1 MVKGGG
7 GAVQRFFNNYNVM
20 NMQRFSVII
29 FVILMAGMLSGCEQL
44 TGGKQSNPLGNRPD
58 LDCIIA
64 NDFYAVH
71 FSAYIQ
77 PEKGQ
82 AAKDKA
88 AFVPFCQQI
97 PRAGKMFFT
106 ADLIDRDIRTTPI
119 GIRLVEVE
127 KTGQP
132 IPDDIREI
140 RTLAEI
146 PAKLYPR
153 GAVEA
158 QAEIDKNGDY
168 VLYLLIGEAIEED
181 DRFRVALEVGVDPE
195 ADQLLKL
202 AAIGGAVLLL
212 VVLALVFWL
221 KRRKAAAQK
230 DVNSE

>member
-1 MVKGGG
+1 MNI
-7 GAVQRFFNNYNVM
+7 QRLSFF
-20 NMQRFSVII
+20 
-29 FVILMAGMLSGCEQL
+29 ILSALMTLVLSGCEQL
-44 TGGKQSNPLGNRPD
+44 GWGEKQSNALGNRPE

-71 FSAYIQ
+71 FSAYLQ
-77 PEKGQ
+77 PENREALKE
-82 AAKDKA
+82 KA

-97 PRAGKMFFT
+97 PRTGKMFFT

-132 IPDDIREI
+132 VPDDIREI
-140 RTLAEI
+140 RTIAEI

-168 VLYLLIGEAIEED
+168 VLYLLIDEAIEED
-181 DRFRVALEVGVDPE
+181 DRFRIPLEVGVEPE
-195 ADQLLKL
+195 GQGLPL
-202 AAIGGAVLLL
+202 AAFIALGVLLL
-212 VVLALVFWL
+212 GVLGFLVYWFT
-221 KRRKAAAQK
+221 RKANAGIKGDQ
-230 DVNSE
+230 V